1 MKYIKTVFTT
11 VCCAIVYHSEAKG
24 IYTSENSDKESIYV
38 NNADSSR
45 IYDLDEIIVVS
56 QPKESTLLRY
66 QPMASSMF
74 SSTAFMISANCQIMF
89 LASRCHHMVHD

>member
-24 IYTSENSDKESIYV
+24 IYTSENSAPERIYV
-38 NNADSSR
+38 SNADSSR
-45 IYDLDEIIVVS
+45 IHDLDEIIVVS

-74 SSTAFMISANCQIMF
+74 SSAETEKLGMV
-89 LASRCHHMVHD
+89 SRCHHMVHD